1 MDRINAVMTK
11 IKSDLTLR
19 IEGAMNEVQRRGLE
33 IKDISKMF
41 DDLRKYIS
49 FMNEGISISLAVSI
63 AREVN

>member
-63 AREVN
+63 AREVI

>member
-19 IEGAMNEVQRRGLE
+19 IESAMNELQRRGLE
-33 IKDISKMF
+33 IRDISKMF
-41 DDLRKYIS
+41 DDLRKYLS